1 MPVAT
6 VTIYAKSVAWNSITW
21 DSTSGGPVRVEYS
34 HSGDALEDRTGD
46 SDYAPFL
53 AVVNKKCKARV
64 TLREIKQVAAL
75 GAKSNLVITA
85 TGKANT
91 VTITLAN
98 MILVAV
104 ESGEQHRAA
113 AGSATLVFQ
122 HESADGSTV
131 PVS

>member
-1 MPVAT
+1 MSVAT
-6 VTIYAKSVAWNSITW
+6 VTIYAKSVAWNSVTW
-21 DSTSGGPVRVEYS
+21 DSTGGGPIRVEYS
-34 HSGDALEDRTGD
+34 HSGDPLEDRTGD

-53 AVVNKKCKARV
+53 AVVNKKCRARV
-64 TLREIKQVAAL
+64 TLREIKQTAVL
-75 GAKSNLVITA
+75 GTKSNLVITA

-91 VTITLAN
+91 VTINLAN
-98 MILVAV
+98 MVLIAV
-104 ESGEQHRAA
+104 ESGEQQRAT